1 MRPVNT
7 AAAALL
13 ARIEAGE
20 QIPMVQ
26 LIEFQF
32 SPSTERYTTAGH
44 ALTWAGQ
51 TWDALGVQI
60 EPVEDNTA
68 DMPGLSF
75 ALPGV
80 TGPQIALALV
90 EEVEGVTVRLFDA
103 LVDPDTGVVADAVL
117 AWTGT
122 LTVPQLQ
129 DGRVASVVLNAEHRG
144 TTALR
149 PKVSRYTD
157 DEQRRL
163 YPGDTCLAFDPATDA
178 GPLVW
183 PNASF
188 IRQ

>member
-1 MRPVNT
+1 VRAVT
-7 AAAALL
+7 SQAQALL
-13 ARIEAGE
+13 DRIQAGE

-26 LIEFQF
+26 LIEFGF
-32 SPSTERYTTAGH
+32 SPAERYTTAGH
-44 ALTWAGQ
+44 ALTWDSQ
-51 TWDALGVQI
+51 TWEPLGLQI
-60 EPVEDNTA
+60 EPVEDNTT
-68 DMPGLSF
+68 DMPGVAF
-75 ALPGV
+75 VLPGV
-80 TGPQIALALV
+80 SGPSIALALV
-90 EEVEGVTVRLFDA
+90 EDVEGVTVRLFDA
-103 LVDPDTGVVADAVL
+103 LVNPDTGAVAAAVL
-117 AWTGT
+117 AWSGT

-163 YPGDTCLAFDPATDA
+163 YPGDTSLAFDPATDA

-188 IRQ
+188 FRQ